1 MKRRTLNVLMMLLL
15 LVFVLSGSSL
25 AEEHQAYAAQGNVAF
40 FKENGKIG
48 LQSTDGTVL
57 HAAEFDGA
65 GYFDATQQANIYVDG
80 KIGRID
86 RSGQIIVEPFACD
99 EIEAIPTNCISESVP
114 PYVLLVSWYGT
125 DDEKVMQLM
134 DVAGNWLSDTKFNLM
149 MYEFIN
155 GKLFIKAGELYNQID
170 AFGQLTSEE
179 WWNYLFVDSSCAE
192 AALPLNKEIL
202 DFTGEGILWKRI
214 IRQPNEKEETYLIQG
229 EKSYLA
235 PETWTQFKWLS
246 DQLVAYCENDL
257 WGIAD
262 YACNIVMPAQWLF
275 APDKVNIE
283 EDIWLVVD
291 PSTEEWKWIHSSGE
305 TVLSIASGESI
316 DILNENRYII
326 DDNEVSRLIDNKGN
340 TIAEIDSHYFITW
353 FEGYEYFRFKNYY
366 DDTWGFISLDGEILS
381 EFPITLHEYHDG
393 YTELTNGWFCVIDD
407 ERYEDDDAGQC
418 GFVSANG
425 DILLSA
431 EWDAVYDFTAN
442 MLARVEVDGQYGFV
456 DTTGAYVIEPQ
467 WEYADD
473 FVDAGGQWIAAVY
486 KYSESEVIWK
496 GFINEAN
503 ELIGEISY

>member
-1 MKRRTLNVLMMLLL
+1 
-15 LVFVLSGSSL
+15 
-25 AEEHQAYAAQGNVAF
+25 
-40 FKENGKIG
+40 
-48 LQSTDGTVL
+48 
-57 HAAEFDGA
+57 
-65 GYFDATQQANIYVDG
+65 
-80 KIGRID
+80 
-86 RSGQIIVEPFACD
+86 
-99 EIEAIPTNCISESVP
+99 
-114 PYVLLVSWYGT
+114 
-125 DDEKVMQLM
+125 
-134 DVAGNWLSDTKFNLM
+134 
-149 MYEFIN
+149 
-155 GKLFIKAGELYNQID
+155 
-170 AFGQLTSEE
+170 
-179 WWNYLFVDSSCAE
+179 
-192 AALPLNKEIL
+192 
-202 DFTGEGILWKRI
+202 
-214 IRQPNEKEETYLIQG
+214 
-229 EKSYLA
+229 
-235 PETWTQFKWLS
+235 
-246 DQLVAYCENDL
+246 
-257 WGIAD
+257 
-262 YACNIVMPAQWLF
+262 MPAQWLF

-316 DILNENRYII
+316 DILNGNRYII

-431 EWDAVYDFTAN
+431 EWDAVYDFTGN

-473 FVDAGGQWIAAVY
+473 FVDAGGQWVAAVY